1 MVPILNDTFKRQ
13 LQDVESLILSEVNVK
28 ELEYLEETAGVL
40 VKKVKPDFKKLG
52 PRFGKDMKLVAA
64 AVNQMGQEQ
73 IQKLESQG
81 SLELELQNGSQIQL
95 ELADVEI
102 SSEDI
107 PGWLVAS
114 EGAFTVA
121 LDIKLSD
128 SLKEEGIA
136 RELVNRIQN
145 FRKDAGFEVTDK
157 IDLQIESR
165 TAIDKAIQNNK
176 DYICSETLAANL
188 DLVQE
193 VKEKNLKVEID
204 EEMETYVSL
213 DLSKK

>member
-1 MVPILNDTFKRQ
+1 M
-13 LQDVESLILSEVNVK
+13 
-28 ELEYLEETAGVL
+28 EYLEETAGVL
-40 VKKVKPDFKKLG
+40 VKKVNPDFKKLG

-64 AVNQMGQEQ
+64 AVNQMDQEQ
-73 IQKLESQG
+73 IQKLESQKV
-81 SLELELQNGSQIQL
+81 LELELQNGNHIQL

-114 EGAFTVA
+114 EGPFTVA

-145 FRKDAGFEVTDK
+145 FRKDAGFEITDK

-188 DLVQE
+188 DLVDE